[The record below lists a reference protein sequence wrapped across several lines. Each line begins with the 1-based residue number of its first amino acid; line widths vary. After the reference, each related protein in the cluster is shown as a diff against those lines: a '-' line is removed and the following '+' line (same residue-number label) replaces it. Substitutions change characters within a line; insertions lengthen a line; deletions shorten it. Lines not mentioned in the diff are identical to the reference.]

1 MINSANANLYHNG
14 ARTAAVR
21 LLLAQPRP
29 HLPVEVPRLHYE
41 QYILFDSIENFCR
54 TTRLT
59 VTQLAEH
66 TGCLKDGCTLIHHK
80 AEKKV
85 YLVLFNENIRSLP
98 RRRFTLAHEIGHI
111 YLGHLCDNEPEEAL
125 ANFFASELLMP
136 RVLVAALP
144 HMPEASELAHVFG
157 VSLAAARMRL
167 RSLAPGAEYSEEEYA
182 LLRRYQPLLPG
193 NEPIV
198 EI

>member
-1 MINSANANLYHNG
+1 MINSANTTSAYSS
-14 ARTAAVR
+14 AREVAVQ

-29 HLPVEVPRLHYE
+29 YLPVEVPRLHYE
-41 QYILFDSIENFCR
+41 QHILFDSIENFCR

-66 TGCLKDGCTLIHHK
+66 SGCLKDGCTLIRHK

-85 YLVLFNENIRSLP
+85 YIVLFNETIRSLP

-111 YLGHLCDNEPEEAL
+111 YLGHLCDDETEEAL
-125 ANFFASELLMP
+125 ANFFAAELLMP

-144 HMPEASELAHVFG
+144 HTPEASELARVFG
-157 VSLAAARMRL
+157 VSLAAARMRM
-167 RSLAPGAEYSEEEYA
+167 RSLAPGADYSEEEYA

-198 EI
+198 EM